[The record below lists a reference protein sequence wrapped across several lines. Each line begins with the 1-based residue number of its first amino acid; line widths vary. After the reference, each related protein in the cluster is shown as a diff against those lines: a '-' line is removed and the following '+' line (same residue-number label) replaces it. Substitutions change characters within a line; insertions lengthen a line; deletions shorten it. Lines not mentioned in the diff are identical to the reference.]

1 MKFIEQS
8 AEIIATNGGDKPLE
22 LIELCARTCYQSQD
36 KITEGSAEKMVNMLA
51 NSGHLAMIE
60 HLVITM
66 RLITSR
72 GVTHEL
78 VRHRMASY
86 AQQSTRYCDSKNMH
100 IIIPSWLRGNNVNSL
115 YENYIKGRISPL
127 SDTDICN
134 KIEDYFLAVF
144 YIEIAYNNMLKHG
157 ATKQEA
163 RGILPNDLATEI
175 IVTANAREW
184 LHILSLREDK
194 AAHPD
199 IQYLASLIRNRLSD
213 YCPVLFEK
221 K

>member
-8 AEIIATNGGDKPLE
+8 AEIITTNGGDKPLE

-36 KITEGSAEKMVNMLA
+36 KITEGSAEKMVNMLVK
-51 NSGHLAMIE
+51 NGHMAMIE

-72 GVTHEL
+72 GLTHEL

-86 AQQSTRYCDSKNMH
+86 AQQSTRYCDSKDMH
-100 IIIPSWLRGNNVNSL
+100 IIIPSWLRGNDVNSL
-115 YENYIKGRISPL
+115 YNNYIKIKMPPSPDVYLCNRVESYFTVL
-127 SDTDICN
+127 SH
-134 KIEDYFLAVF
+134 IEKG
-144 YIEIAYNNMLKHG
+144 YNYMLEQG
-157 ATKQEA
+157 STKQEA
-163 RGILPNDLATEI
+163 RGIFPNDLATEI
-175 IVTANAREW
+175 IVTTNAREW
-184 LHILSLREDK
+184 LHILSLRDNK

-199 IQYLASLIRNRLSD
+199 MQYLASIVRKQLTN
-213 YCPVLFEK
+213 YCPILFEK

>member
-36 KITEGSAEKMVNMLA
+36 KITEGSAEKMINMLVK
-51 NSGHLAMIE
+51 NGHLAMIE

-86 AQQSTRYCDSKNMH
+86 AQQSTRYCDSKDMH
-100 IIIPSWLRGNNVNSL
+100 IIIPSWLRGNDANLL
-115 YENYIKGRISPL
+115 YENYINMKMHPSSNLYMCNRTESYFTVL
-127 SDTDICN
+127 S
-134 KIEDYFLAVF
+134 
-144 YIEIAYNNMLKHG
+144 YIERGYNYMLEQG
-157 ATKQEA
+157 STKQEA

-199 IQYLASLIRNRLSD
+199 IQYLASLIRNRLTD

-221 K
+221 R

>member
-36 KITEGSAEKMVNMLA
+36 RITEGSAEKMVNMLVK
-51 NSGHLAMIE
+51 NGHMAMIE
-60 HLVITM
+60 HLVVTM

-86 AQQSTRYCDSKNMH
+86 AQQSTRYCDSKDMH
-100 IIIPSWLRGNNVNSL
+100 IIIPSWLQEYDVNSL
-115 YENYIKGRISPL
+115 YERYMTGKLLPPKDLEMYKRIERYFSVL
-127 SDTDICN
+127 SW
-134 KIEDYFLAVF
+134 IEDG
-144 YIEIAYNNMLKHG
+144 YNKMLESG
-157 ATKQEA
+157 AKKQEA
-163 RGILPNDLATEI
+163 RGVLPNDLATEI

>member
-8 AEIIATNGGDKPLE
+8 AEIIATNGGNKPLE

-36 KITEGSAEKMVNMLA
+36 KITEGSAEKMVNMLVK
-51 NSGHLAMIE
+51 NGHLAMIE
-60 HLVITM
+60 HLVVTM

-100 IIIPSWLRGNNVNSL
+100 IIIPSWLRGNDVNSL
-115 YENYIKGRISPL
+115 YENYIEINMTPSSDVYLCNRVESYFTVL
-127 SDTDICN
+127 S
-134 KIEDYFLAVF
+134 
-144 YIEIAYNNMLKHG
+144 YIEKGYNYMLEQG
-157 ATKQEA
+157 STKQEA

-184 LHILSLREDK
+184 MHILSLRDDK
-194 AAHPD
+194 SAHPD
-199 IQYLASLIRNRLSD
+199 MQYLASLIRKQLSD